1 MNKNHRMGGE
11 LVQRVGIAGTATA
24 IGLAGLLVC
33 LAVAIPV
40 GVQGAQAPP
49 GPGLLDQTIDPQRR
63 PGAPDM
69 TPRPPADIDVPGRPA
84 RPPKGAEGPKVFVR
98 KFQIT
103 GNSVISTP
111 TLESLVRSEEGQ
123 ELTLEQL
130 RATAARV
137 TDYYAARGYI
147 LARAYLPPQDVRE
160 GVIEIAIL
168 EGKIGEIEVTGN
180 ERYDSDVILR
190 ALTRVRDGKVVEESR
205 LETVINDLNEYPGLN
220 VRASLKPGAERGTT
234 DILMTAQERLPLSGM
249 ADLDNYGSRFTGF
262 WRYGFELGYGNLTG
276 FGDKVTVRG
285 IKSDSNGLS
294 FGRAGFLIPIGNYE
308 TKLAANY
315 VYSDSGVG
323 AEFAP
328 LNAGG
333 NLQSGALELI
343 QPVLKTA
350 GVNLQV
356 SGGFEAV
363 RLVNKVLG
371 AKSGIDDLRV
381 FRLGFNGDY
390 RDNFLGRWFY
400 GLNWYQGVPW
410 FGGNFKNDRGASVP
424 NGPGSFSRWT
434 LDLARL
440 QSLVIGG
447 SYLVLRGTGQLANVN
462 MVPFE
467 RLAVGGY
474 YTVRGYPLAEY
485 SGDKGYVVTAE
496 LVVPIP
502 GLREWVQMVAFVDHA
517 GVWPISPDK
526 TIGEKGHYLSGVGGG
541 FRIGVPI
548 PQALGGTLQV
558 RLDYGIHVGS
568 PKPSS
573 EKSGLGQGLPGI
585 FYLSSS
591 FRF

>member
-1 MNKNHRMGGE
+1 MRHRVGSE
-11 LVQRVGIAGTATA
+11 VVQREGVARSAAA
-24 IGLAGLLVC
+24 IGLAGLLAC
-33 LAVAIPV
+33 LAVAIPAEAQV
-40 GVQGAQAPP
+40 RPGQGTP
-49 GPGLLDQTIDPQRR
+49 DQTIEPQRR

-69 TPRPPADIDVPGRPA
+69 APRPPAEIELQERPT

-103 GNSVISTP
+103 GNMVIPAT

-130 RATAARV
+130 RAVAARI

-160 GVIEIAIL
+160 GVIEIAIM
-168 EGKIGEIEVTGN
+168 EGKIGDIEVTGN
-180 ERYDSDVILR
+180 ERYKSDVILR

-205 LETVINDLNEYPGLN
+205 LETAINDLNEYPGLN

-249 ADLDNYGSRFTGF
+249 ADVDNYGSRFNGF
-262 WRYGFELGYGNLTG
+262 WRYGFELGYGNITG
-276 FGDKVTVRG
+276 LGDTVSVRG

-294 FGRAGFLIPIGNYE
+294 YGRASFQIPIGYYE
-308 TKLAANY
+308 TKFAGSY
-315 VYSDSGVG
+315 VYSENGVG

-328 LNAGG
+328 LQAGG
-333 NLQSGALELI
+333 TLQSTVLEFI
-343 QPVLKTA
+343 QPFLKTA
-350 GVNLQV
+350 GVNFQM
-356 SGGFEAV
+356 SAGFETV
-363 RLVNKVLG
+363 RMVNKVLN
-371 AKSGIDDLRV
+371 AESGIDDLRV
-381 FRLGFNGDY
+381 FRLGFSGDY
-390 RDNFLGRWFY
+390 RDNYLGRWFY
-400 GLNWYQGVPW
+400 GFNWYQGVPW
-410 FGGNFKNDRGASVP
+410 FGGNWKNDSGASVP
-424 NGPGSFSRWT
+424 NGPGSFSKWT

-462 MVPFE
+462 MVSYE

-502 GLREWVQMVAFVDHA
+502 GLREWLQMVAFVDHA
-517 GVWPISPDK
+517 AVWPISPDK
-526 TIGEKGHYLSGVGGG
+526 TIGEKGHFLSGVGGG

-573 EKSGLGQGLPGI
+573 EKSGLGQGFPGI
-585 FYLSSS
+585 IYLSSN
-591 FRF
+591 FKF

>member
-1 MNKNHRMGGE
+1 MRRRIGSE
-11 LVQRVGIAGTATA
+11 VVQRVGVARTAAA
-24 IGLAGLLVC
+24 IGLAGLLAC
-33 LAVAIPV
+33 LAVAIPL
-40 GVQGAQAPP
+40 GAQGAQAPP
-49 GPGLLDQTIDPQRR
+49 GPGILDQTIDPERR
-63 PGAPDM
+63 PGAPDL
-69 TPRPPADIDVPGRPA
+69 TPRPPADIELPERPA

-103 GNSVISTP
+103 GNIVIPTT

-130 RATAARV
+130 RATAARI

-180 ERYDSDVILR
+180 ERYRSDVILR

-205 LETVINDLNEYPGLN
+205 LETAINDLNEYPGLN

-249 ADLDNYGSRFTGF
+249 ADVDNYGSRFTGF

-276 FGDKVTVRG
+276 LGDKVSVRG
-285 IKSDSNGLS
+285 LKSDSNGLT
-294 FGRAGFLIPIGNYE
+294 FGRASFLIPIGNYE
-308 TKLAANY
+308 TKLAGSY
-315 VYSDSGVG
+315 VYSDDGVG

-328 LNAGG
+328 LEAGG
-333 NLQSGALELI
+333 NLQSAVLEFI
-343 QPVLKTA
+343 QPFMKTA
-350 GVNLQV
+350 GVNFQM

-363 RLVNKVLG
+363 RIVNKLLG
-371 AKSGIDDLRV
+371 VKSGIDDLRV
-381 FRLGFNGDY
+381 FRLGFSGDY
-390 RDNFLGRWFY
+390 RDNYLGRWFY

-410 FGGNFKNDRGASVP
+410 FGANLKNDKGASIP
-424 NGPGSFSRWT
+424 NGPGPFSRWT

-447 SYLVLRGTGQLANVN
+447 SYLVLRGTGQMANTN
-462 MVPFE
+462 MVAYE
-467 RLAVGGY
+467 RLAAGGY

-541 FRIGVPI
+541 FRVGVPI

-585 FYLSSS
+585 FYVSSS

>member
-1 MNKNHRMGGE
+1 MNMRRLIGSE
-11 LVQRVGIAGTATA
+11 VVQRVGVARSAAA
-24 IGLAGLLVC
+24 IGLAGLLAC
-33 LAVAIPV
+33 LAVAIPAE
-40 GVQGAQAPP
+40 AQVPP
-49 GPGLLDQTIDPQRR
+49 GPGIPDQTIEPQRR

-69 TPRPPADIDVPGRPA
+69 APRPPADIELPERPT

-103 GNSVISTP
+103 GNTVIPAT

-130 RATAARV
+130 RAAAARI

-160 GVIEIAIL
+160 GVIEIAIM
-168 EGKIGEIEVTGN
+168 EGKIGDIEVTGN
-180 ERYDSDVILR
+180 ERYKSDVILR

-205 LETVINDLNEYPGLN
+205 LETAINDLNEYPGLN

-249 ADLDNYGSRFTGF
+249 ADVDNYGSRFTGF

-276 FGDKVTVRG
+276 LGDTVSVRG

-294 FGRAGFLIPIGNYE
+294 YGRASFLIPIGYYE
-308 TKLAANY
+308 TKFAGSY
-315 VYSDSGVG
+315 VYSENGVG

-328 LNAGG
+328 LEAGG
-333 NLQSGALELI
+333 NLQSVELEII
-343 QPVLKTA
+343 QPFMKTA
-350 GVNLQV
+350 GANFQM
-356 SGGFEAV
+356 SGGFEAA
-363 RLVNKVLG
+363 RIVNKVLN
-371 AKSGIDDLRV
+371 AESGIDDLRV
-381 FRLGFNGDY
+381 FRLGFSGDY
-390 RDNFLGRWFY
+390 RDNYLGRWFY

-410 FGGNFKNDRGASVP
+410 LGGNWKNDKGASVP
-424 NGPGSFSRWT
+424 NGPGSFSKWT

-447 SYLVLRGTGQLANVN
+447 SYLILRGTGQLANVN
-462 MVPFE
+462 MVSYE

-485 SGDKGYVVTAE
+485 SGDKGYTATAE

-502 GLREWVQMVAFVDHA
+502 GLREWLQMVAFVDHA
-517 GVWPISPDK
+517 GVFPISPDK
-526 TIGEKGHYLSGVGGG
+526 TIGEKGHFLSGVGGG

-573 EKSGLGQGLPGI
+573 EKSGVGQGLPGI

-591 FRF
+591 FKF

>member
-1 MNKNHRMGGE
+1 MNMRHRVGSE
-11 LVQRVGIAGTATA
+11 VVQRVGVARSAAA
-24 IGLAGLLVC
+24 IGLAGLLAC

-40 GVQGAQAPP
+40 GAQVPP
-49 GPGLLDQTIDPQRR
+49 GPGILDQTIEPQRR

-69 TPRPPADIDVPGRPA
+69 APRPPADIELPERPT

-103 GNSVISTP
+103 GNTVIPAT

-130 RATAARV
+130 RAAAARI

-168 EGKIGEIEVTGN
+168 EGKIGDIEVTGN
-180 ERYDSDVILR
+180 ERYKSDVILR

-205 LETVINDLNEYPGLN
+205 LETAINDLSEYPGLN

-249 ADLDNYGSRFTGF
+249 ADVDNYGSRFTGF

-276 FGDKVTVRG
+276 LGDTVSVRG

-294 FGRAGFLIPIGNYE
+294 YGRASFLIPIGYYG
-308 TKLAANY
+308 TKFAGSY
-315 VYSDSGVG
+315 VYSENGVG

-328 LNAGG
+328 LEAGG
-333 NLQSGALELI
+333 TLQSTVLEFI
-343 QPVLKTA
+343 QPFMKTA
-350 GVNLQV
+350 GVNFQM
-356 SGGFEAV
+356 SGGFEAA
-363 RLVNKVLG
+363 RIVNKVLK
-371 AKSGIDDLRV
+371 AESGIDDLRV
-381 FRLGFNGDY
+381 FRLGFSGDY
-390 RDNFLGRWFY
+390 RDNYLGRWFY

-410 FGGNFKNDRGASVP
+410 FGGNWKNDKGASVP
-424 NGPGSFSRWT
+424 NGPGSFSKWT

-462 MVPFE
+462 MVSYE

-485 SGDKGYVVTAE
+485 SGDKGYTATAE

-517 GVWPISPDK
+517 GVFPISPDK
-526 TIGEKGHYLSGVGGG
+526 TIGEKGHFLSGVGGG
-541 FRIGVPI
+541 FRVGVPI
-548 PQALGGTLQV
+548 PQVLGGTLQV

-568 PKPSS
+568 PKPGS
-573 EKSGLGQGLPGI
+573 EKSGVGQGIPGI